1 MFHYFYLHFY
11 KIKMLW
17 RKYFTAKTH
26 VHFGNTQAVEQ
37 SGSEPIAIVFFFN
50 YPLLS
55 VFNQGGSMF
64 GMPPLYAW
72 LMGSWLVLI
81 VLLALVIERK
91 HD

>member
-1 MFHYFYLHFY
+1 MIRTRLVAQRLAFLFL
-11 KIKMLW
+11 L
-17 RKYFTAKTH
+17 
-26 VHFGNTQAVEQ
+26 GC
-37 SGSEPIAIVFFFN
+37 FFFN

-55 VFNQGGSMF
+55 IFNQGGSLF

-81 VLLALVIERK
+81 ALLALVVERK

>member
-1 MFHYFYLHFY
+1 MIRTRLVAQRLAFLC
-11 KIKMLW
+11 LL
-17 RKYFTAKTH
+17 
-26 VHFGNTQAVEQ
+26 GC
-37 SGSEPIAIVFFFN
+37 FFFN

-55 VFNQGGSMF
+55 IFNQGGSLF

-81 VLLALVIERK
+81 ALLALVIEGM

>member
-1 MFHYFYLHFY
+1 MIRTRLVAQRLAFLFL
-11 KIKMLW
+11 L
-17 RKYFTAKTH
+17 
-26 VHFGNTQAVEQ
+26 GC
-37 SGSEPIAIVFFFN
+37 FFFN

-55 VFNQGGSMF
+55 IFNQGGSLF

-81 VLLALVIERK
+81 ALLALVIEGM